1 MTAQRGEPG
10 SQRTQRIFERV
21 LFVLLI
27 SAACA
32 VIVVSQTR
40 PRARDLGIAPGIYP
54 PGTLNA
60 ITDVEGVRV
69 GHTTVIEGDRVRTGV
84 TAIVPHGGNVFQ
96 DKVAGAVFVGNAF
109 GKLAGSTQVNELG
122 TIETPVVLT
131 NTLSVGVAMD
141 AVVRY
146 TIAQGG
152 NEQVRSVNPLVGET
166 NDGGLNDIRGLH
178 VTREH
183 VLEAIRSARTGAV
196 AEGTVGAGTGTVCYG
211 WKGGIGTSSRRLA
224 SDLGGYTVGV
234 LAQTNFG
241 GNLTIGGVPIYK
253 SLQPPGRRSAAARPE
268 PFDSPLILS
277 LSKDERRAQD
287 RPFDSPRIPSRSKD
301 ERLTQDRPFDSP
313 RIPSLSKDERLAQ
326 DRPGEGRAPADG
338 SCMLVVA
345 TDAPLDA
352 RDLRRLAARAVF
364 GLGRTGSSYSNGS
377 GDFAIAFSTSP
388 EMRSRFNETAARARV
403 VLPTDATSPLF
414 EAALEA
420 TEEAVYN
427 SLFQAT
433 TVRSAIGTAEAIPVE
448 RVRELLGKR

>member
-1 MTAQRGEPG
+1 MTR
-10 SQRTQRIFERV
+10 
-21 LFVLLI
+21 LLL
-27 SAACA
+27 AAA
-32 VIVVSQTR
+32 ALGLSGLIVVVANAQSR
-40 PRARDLGIAPGIYP
+40 PRARDLGIAPGVHS
-54 PGTLNA
+54 PGPLNA
-60 ITDVEGVRV
+60 ITDVDGVRI
-69 GHTTVIEGDRVRTGV
+69 GHTTVVEGDRVRTGV
-84 TAIVPHGGNVFQ
+84 TAIVPHGGNLFQ

-131 NTLSVGVAMD
+131 NTLSVGTAMD

-146 TIAQGG
+146 TIGQPG
-152 NEQVRSVNPLVGET
+152 NEQVRSVNALVGET

-183 VLEAIRSARTGAV
+183 VLEAIRSAKGGAV
-196 AEGTVGAGTGTVCYG
+196 AEGTVGAGTGTMCYG

-224 SDLGGYTVGV
+224 LRQAQGERDRGYTVGV

-241 GNLTIGGVPIYK
+241 GNLTIGGVPIFK
-253 SLQPPGRRSAAARPE
+253 FLQPPGRRAAGA
-268 PFDSPLILS
+268 
-277 LSKDERRAQD
+277 
-287 RPFDSPRIPSRSKD
+287 
-301 ERLTQDRPFDSP
+301 
-313 RIPSLSKDERLAQ
+313 
-326 DRPGEGRAPADG
+326 GADG

-352 RDLRRLAARAVF
+352 RDLGRLAARAVF
-364 GLGRTGSSYSNGS
+364 GLARTGSSYSNGS

-388 EMRSRFNETAARARV
+388 EMRSRFNDLSARARTI
-403 VLPTDATSPLF
+403 LPADATSPLF

-433 TVRSAIGTAEAIPVE
+433 AVHSANGGADAIPLD
-448 RVRELLGKR
+448 RVRELLKK